1 MSTSSRA
8 RAGKLLRKARRRA
21 DKTLLQVA
29 RAVGVTVAYVS
40 DVERGTRSVSAER
53 LRAIAKACAM
63 TQDET
68 RAVLRVSGCL
78 PPKVLQHLLKHPE
91 VWGYDL
97 KRVVEALKQAAQH
110 PTQEL
115 WRREASDALRQQFP
129 W

>member
-8 RAGKLLRKARRRA
+8 RSGRLLRKARQRA
-21 DKTLLQVA
+21 GKTLQQVA

-40 DVERGTRSVSAER
+40 DVERGTRSVSAQR

-68 RAVLRVSGCL
+68 REVLRVSGCL
-78 PPKVLQHLLKHPE
+78 PPKVLQYLLKHPE

-110 PTQEL
+110 PTSAP
-115 WRREASDALRQQFP
+115 WRDEAYVALNQQFN